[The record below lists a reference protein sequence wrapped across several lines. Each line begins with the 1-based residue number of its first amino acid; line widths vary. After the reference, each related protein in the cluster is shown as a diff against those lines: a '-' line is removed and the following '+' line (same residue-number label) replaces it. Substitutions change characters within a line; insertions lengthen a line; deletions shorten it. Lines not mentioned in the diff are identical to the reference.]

1 MLPPGNQISYLE
13 IFWSYFMENDEEILT
28 EVLVTPLVE
37 NLASRGL
44 IKPYKEKCG
53 DFTEG
58 VEVPG
63 FVSDYFA
70 NHNTVDNT
78 QVKEMLF
85 KTFSE
90 KVVEFYVTYRTG
102 NTDQD

>member
-53 DFTEG
+53 DFT
-58 VEVPG
+58 
-63 FVSDYFA
+63 
-70 NHNTVDNT
+70 
-78 QVKEMLF
+78 
-85 KTFSE
+85 
-90 KVVEFYVTYRTG
+90 
-102 NTDQD
+102 